1 MIRFHHAASAVLA
14 AFAVFGVGCDPKRAP
29 TEAAETRAIA
39 VTEAPAATA
48 VAPTLAG
55 AAIDA
60 TARGLLSDETRAVV
74 DASRLPVLLPRSL
87 AGRGRLISQEHW
99 YDFAYRSEGTEI
111 HLKGLGVRHAD
122 VPFPPAN
129 ETVAGRAVFL
139 NRSEEILSASF
150 EAHGIHYDAYIE
162 CGGRRCD
169 DKAELLAFVGDLVLV
184 GGGVR

>member
-1 MIRFHHAASAVLA
+1 MIRLHHAAAAVLT
-14 AFAVFGVGCDPKRAP
+14 VFSVVALGCDPKRAP
-29 TEAAETRAIA
+29 TEGTDTKAIA
-39 VTEAPAATA
+39 VTEAPAAA
-48 VAPTLAG
+48 AAAPTLAG

-60 TARGLLSDETRAVV
+60 TARGRLSEETRAAV
-74 DASRLPVLLPRSL
+74 DASRLPILLPRSL
-87 AGRGRLISQEHW
+87 AGRGRLISEEHW
-99 YDFAYRSEGTEI
+99 YDFAYRAEGTEI
-111 HLKGLGVRHAD
+111 HVKGLGVRHAD
-122 VPFPPAN
+122 VPFPRAN